1 MQALASCGNFYVNRK
16 VALHLTQPLA
26 GHSSSPLHLD
36 KAGEAP
42 EEQLYQTRLVSV
54 LAYASA
60 SPQSWDFYDETISD
74 NAIVDNTHQQY
85 TGTEEHDI
93 YKAYS
98 TSLQMAI
105 PLHVILDRCLDY
117 AKRPEFQAPFLRLLT
132 SLYLSEAVLHRE
144 VRGNPRL
151 QNLIESCMRQLPGME
166 DQQLARF
173 GILPTLHM
181 YWSNVHPKQGG
192 HNSAFMKELNRGLG
206 DQVLKQLQDWRLF
219 KNGELPTKLYEALH
233 KLIQKGPY
241 SAPWQWQIAD
251 APPSAEAAA
260 EAAAAAAAAATK
272 PAAEVFKAREDF
284 KTLRDL
290 LVKSDAMLFASPEAK
305 RSLDK
310 ERELLGLSTFNGKVA
325 LLDYLVHEFQMLE
338 DGHKSDGGP
347 GGRPPRKIG
356 INEPMEIV
364 DDLGNRHTDV
374 VTSYPSYT
382 KIIRKM
388 ISHVNTFLV
397 TEVHSGF
404 DTSSININ
412 IMQLL
417 TAILRA
423 RKPEA
428 GDGLNPEEQEEQE
441 KLYQSKQTE
450 LAQYGA
456 MALVLNVLK
465 YTKTEDAPT
474 IEAACALGCQ
484 LLDNGNPMV
493 QEIIKG
499 YFNDPKASGHIFF
512 QRIVAHLQD
521 IPAIILTNS
530 NFIASYRGREPGQS
544 AVDNPDAWA
553 GERLKLILDFL
564 QLWSEGHNAEMQQMM
579 LGQDRNRKSFN
590 IVREVVGNLSAL
602 TADSDALRIATDEGL
617 DLLSG
622 ICEFLTEIVQGP
634 CEENQKFLVEAS
646 IVTYLK
652 RTIGL
657 VHNRYGRQALVAWND
672 TGKRKLRMSDLLKKA
687 CEALSAM
694 IEGRSGDPIPV
705 VQNRMIDSGMNV
717 GLFKTHVIKLISWR
731 AELEKKASLT
741 KDEESIIANLNEAAH
756 EMYSTYMHL
765 ASINS
770 DLKKGLQPIMGSRE
784 KLERAYTSALR
795 T

>member
-1 MQALASCGNFYVNRK
+1 MNRK
-16 VALHLTQPLA
+16 VALHLTQPLP
-26 GHSSSPLHLD
+26 GHTNTPLHLD
-36 KAGEAP
+36 KASKVE

-60 SPQSWDFYDETISD
+60 SPQSWKFYDEQISD
-74 NAIVDNTHQQY
+74 DVIVDNTHQQY
-85 TGTEEHDI
+85 AGGAEEHDI

-98 TSLQMAI
+98 TALQMAI

-117 AKRPEFQAPFLRLLT
+117 GKRPDFQAPFLRLLT
-132 SLYLSEAVLHRE
+132 SLYLSETVLHRE

-151 QNLIESCMRQLPGME
+151 QSIIESAMRQLLDMDDE
-166 DQQLARF
+166 QLARF

-192 HNSAFMKELNRGLG
+192 HNSSFMKELNRGLG
-206 DQVLKQLQDWRLF
+206 DRVLKKLQDWRLF
-219 KNGELPTKLYEALH
+219 KNGELPTKLYEVLH
-233 KLIQKGPY
+233 KLIVRGPY
-241 SAPWQWQIAD
+241 STSWKWQIAD
-251 APPSAEAAA
+251 APPRP
-260 EAAAAAAAAATK
+260 AAAAAAE
-272 PAAEVFKAREDF
+272 PEPEMFKAREDF
-284 KTLRDL
+284 NTLRDL
-290 LVKSDAMLFASPEAK
+290 LVKSDSMLFASPEAK
-305 RSLDK
+305 ASLDT
-310 ERELLGLSTFNGKVA
+310 ERELLGFSKLTDKVA

-338 DGHKSDGGP
+338 AGSKSDGGP
-347 GGRPPRKIG
+347 GGRPPRVIG
-356 INEPMEIV
+356 INEPIEII
-364 DDLGNRHTDV
+364 DDLGKRFPDV
-374 VTSYPSYT
+374 ATGYPNYT
-382 KIIRKM
+382 RIIKKM
-388 ISHVNTFLV
+388 ISHVNTYLV

-404 DTSSININ
+404 DTTSININ
-412 IMQLL
+412 IMELL

-423 RKPEA
+423 RKPKKPV
-428 GDGLNPEEQEEQE
+428 DGHNPEDQEEQE
-441 KLYQSKQTE
+441 KRYQSKQTE

-484 LLDNGNPMV
+484 LLDNGNVMV

-499 YFNDPKASGHIFF
+499 YFNDPKANGHIFF
-512 QRIVAHLQD
+512 QRIVVHLQD
-521 IPAIILTNS
+521 IPAVILTNS
-530 NFIASYRGREPGQS
+530 SFIASYRGREPGQS

-553 GERLKLILDFL
+553 GERLKLILEFL
-564 QLWSEGHNAEMQQMM
+564 QLWSEGHNIEMQQMM
-579 LGQDRNRKSFN
+579 LKQDKNRKSFN
-590 IVREVVGNLSAL
+590 IVREVVNNLSSL

-634 CEENQKFLVEAS
+634 CEENQTFLVEAS

-657 VHNRYGRQALVAWND
+657 VHNRYGKQALVSWND
-672 TGKRKLRMSDLLKKA
+672 TKNRKLRMSDLLKKA

-694 IEGRSGDPIPV
+694 IEGRSGDSTPV

-731 AELEKKASLT
+731 SELEKKTSLT
-741 KDEESIIANLNEAAH
+741 EDDKSIISNLNEAAH
-756 EMYSTYMHL
+756 EMYSTYQHL

-770 DLKKGLQPIMGSRE
+770 DLKRGLQPLKGNRD
-784 KLERAYTSALR
+784 KLERAYTAASR
-795 T
+795 K